1 MKVLKPFYYDDFK
14 CIGGQCIDNC
24 CSNNWTIDIDEK
36 TYKKYKKLK
45 GDWGKRINSNIS
57 RNRSKGKENHFR
69 YGKINLKNGKCEL
82 LTEEGL
88 CTLHRDLG
96 EKYLCMTCKIYPR
109 EVKKYGEIYEKNL
122 SLSCP
127 EVARYLVKN
136 NNVFSFNMDD
146 ETLTEIEREVVSY
159 GDDNKRL
166 YSLLWDSRN
175 LAIEIVQFKEISIW
189 KRIVFLKML
198 CDKAQNVIKN
208 SNYSEYE
215 EILKI
220 FRSQI
225 EDINIINSLDNISV
239 IPAVKVK
246 FIQSALQI
254 RKNIGINNEKFN
266 NLIDEYNEL
275 VKNDDENKDT
285 FELVIEKE
293 KEFNIYLKEYEDI
306 FENLLVYL
314 VYKHFMNAVNTKELN
329 KECNN
334 IIISYAVIKMLLLA
348 RWFKNSKNLT
358 EDDFVE
364 VFYVFSRVIEHNEV
378 FLTDL
383 NNKLK
388 EAGYDTIAYLTI
400 LVR

>member
-293 KEFNIYLKEYEDI
+293 KEFNEYLKEYQDI

-314 VYKHFMNAVNTKELN
+314 VYKHFMNAVNTKDLN

>member
-198 CDKAQNVIKN
+198 TDKVQNVIKN

-215 EILKI
+215 EILNI

-225 EDINIINSLDNISV
+225 TDINIINSLDNISV

-314 VYKHFMNAVNTKELN
+314 VYKHFMNAVNTKDLN

-383 NNKLK
+383 NKKLK

>member
-24 CSNNWTIDIDEK
+24 CSNNWIIDVDEK

-57 RNRSKGKENHFR
+57 RNRSKGKENNFR

-109 EVKKYGEIYEKNL
+109 EVNKYGEIYEKNL

-146 ETLTEIEREVVSY
+146 ETLTEIEKEVVSY

-166 YSLLWDSRN
+166 YPLLWDSRN

-198 CDKAQNVIKN
+198 IDKVQNVIKN
-208 SNYSEYE
+208 SDYSQYE
-215 EILKI
+215 EILNI

-225 EDINIINSLDNISV
+225 TDINIINSLDNISS
-239 IPAVKVK
+239 IPSVKVK
-246 FIQSALQI
+246 FIQSVLQA
-254 RKNIGINNEKFN
+254 RKNIGISNEKFN

-293 KEFNIYLKEYEDI
+293 KEFNIYLKEYQDI

-314 VYKHFMNAVNTKELN
+314 VYKHFMNAVNTKDLN

-388 EAGYDTIAYLTI
+388 AAGYDTIAYLTI

>member
-1 MKVLKPFYYDDFK
+1 MKALKPFYYDDFK

-109 EVKKYGEIYEKNL
+109 EVKKYGGIYEKNL

-175 LAIEIVQFKEISIW
+175 LAIEILQFKEISLW

-215 EILKI
+215 EILNI

-225 EDINIINSLDNISV
+225 TDINVINSLDNISA
-239 IPAVKVK
+239 IPSVKVK
-246 FIQSALQI
+246 FIQSVLQA
-254 RKNIGINNEKFN
+254 RKNIGISNEKFN

-293 KEFNIYLKEYEDI
+293 KEFNIYLKEYQDI

-314 VYKHFMNAVNTKELN
+314 VYKHFMNAVNTKDLN

>member
-166 YSLLWDSRN
+166 YSLIWDSRN
-175 LAIEIVQFKEISIW
+175 LAIEILQFKEISIW

-198 CDKAQNVIKN
+198 TDKVQNVIKN
-208 SNYSEYE
+208 NNYSEYE
-215 EILKI
+215 EILNI

-225 EDINIINSLDNISV
+225 TDINVINSLDNISV
-239 IPAVKVK
+239 IPSVKVK
-246 FIQSALQI
+246 FIQSVLQA

-293 KEFNIYLKEYEDI
+293 KEFNIYLKEYQDI

-314 VYKHFMNAVNTKELN
+314 VYKHFMNAVNTKDLN

-383 NNKLK
+383 NKKLK

>member
-109 EVKKYGEIYEKNL
+109 EVKKYGGIYEKNL

-127 EVARYLVKN
+127 EVARYMVKN
-136 NNVFSFNMDD
+136 IDVFSFNMDD
-146 ETLTEIEREVVSY
+146 EALTEIEKEVVSY

-166 YSLLWDSRN
+166 YSLIWDSRN
-175 LAIEIVQFKEISIW
+175 LAIEILQFKEISLW

-198 CDKAQNVIKN
+198 CDKAQNIIKN

-215 EILKI
+215 EILNI

-225 EDINIINSLDNISV
+225 TDINIINSLDNISV

-254 RKNIGINNEKFN
+254 RKNIGISNEKFN

-275 VKNDDENKDT
+275 VENDDENEDT
-285 FELVIEKE
+285 FELVIKKE
-293 KEFNIYLKEYEDI
+293 NEFNEYLKEYEDI

-314 VYKHFMNAVNTKELN
+314 VYKHFMNAVNTKDLN

>member
-1 MKVLKPFYYDDFK
+1 MKALKPFYYDDFK

-109 EVKKYGEIYEKNL
+109 EVKKYGGIYEKNL

-175 LAIEIVQFKEISIW
+175 LAIEILQFKEISLW

-215 EILKI
+215 EILNI

-225 EDINIINSLDNISV
+225 TDINVINSLDNISA
-239 IPAVKVK
+239 IPSVKVK
-246 FIQSALQI
+246 FIQSVLQA

-293 KEFNIYLKEYEDI
+293 KEFNIYLKEYQDI

-314 VYKHFMNAVNTKELN
+314 VYKHFMNAVNTKDLN

-364 VFYVFSRVIEHNEV
+364 VFYVFSRVIEHNQV

>member
-1 MKVLKPFYYDDFK
+1 MKALKPFYYDDFK

-146 ETLTEIEREVVSY
+146 ETLTEIEKEVVSY

-166 YSLLWDSRN
+166 YSLIWDSRN
-175 LAIEIVQFKEISIW
+175 LAIEILQFKEISLW

-198 CDKAQNVIKN
+198 CDKAQNIIKN

-215 EILKI
+215 EILNI

-225 EDINIINSLDNISV
+225 TDINVINSLDNISA
-239 IPAVKVK
+239 IPSVKVK
-246 FIQSALQI
+246 FIQSVLQA
-254 RKNIGINNEKFN
+254 RKNIGISNEKFN

-314 VYKHFMNAVNTKELN
+314 VYKHFMNAVNTKDLN

>member
-1 MKVLKPFYYDDFK
+1 M
-14 CIGGQCIDNC
+14 
-24 CSNNWTIDIDEK
+24 
-36 TYKKYKKLK
+36 
-45 GDWGKRINSNIS
+45 
-57 RNRSKGKENHFR
+57 
-69 YGKINLKNGKCEL
+69 NL
-82 LTEEGL
+82 
-88 CTLHRDLG
+88 D
-96 EKYLCMTCKIYPR
+96 
-109 EVKKYGEIYEKNL
+109 
-122 SLSCP
+122 
-127 EVARYLVKN
+127 
-136 NNVFSFNMDD
+136 MDD

-159 GDDNKRL
+159 GDDNKKL

-175 LAIEIVQFKEISIW
+175 LAVEIVQFKEISIW

-198 CDKAQNVIKN
+198 TDKVQNVIKN

-215 EILKI
+215 EILNI

-225 EDINIINSLDNISV
+225 TDINVINSLDNISA

-246 FIQSALQI
+246 FIQSVLQA
-254 RKNIGINNEKFN
+254 RKNIGISNEKFN

-314 VYKHFMNAVNTKELN
+314 VYKHFMNAVNTKDLN

>member
-24 CSNNWTIDIDEK
+24 CSNNWTIDVDEK

-57 RNRSKGKENHFR
+57 RNRSKGKENNFR

-109 EVKKYGEIYEKNL
+109 EVNKYGEIYEKNL

-146 ETLTEIEREVVSY
+146 ETLTEIEKEVVSY

-166 YSLLWDSRN
+166 YPLLWDSRN

-198 CDKAQNVIKN
+198 IDKVQNVIKN

-293 KEFNIYLKEYEDI
+293 KEFNEYLKEYQDI

-314 VYKHFMNAVNTKELN
+314 VYKHFMNAVNTKDLN

>member
-24 CSNNWTIDIDEK
+24 CRNNWTIYIDEK

-127 EVARYLVKN
+127 EIARYLVKN

-189 KRIVFLKML
+189 KRIVFLRML
-198 CDKAQNVIKN
+198 TDKVQNVIKN

-215 EILKI
+215 EILNI

-225 EDINIINSLDNISV
+225 TDINIINSLDNISV

-254 RKNIGINNEKFN
+254 RKNIGISNEKFN

-275 VKNDDENKDT
+275 VENDDENEDT
-285 FELVIEKE
+285 FELVIKKE
-293 KEFNIYLKEYEDI
+293 NEFNEYLKEYEDI

-314 VYKHFMNAVNTKELN
+314 VYKHFMNAVNTKDLN

>member
-1 MKVLKPFYYDDFK
+1 MKALKPFYYDDFK

-57 RNRSKGKENHFR
+57 RNRSEGKENHFK

-198 CDKAQNVIKN
+198 TDKVQNVIKN

-215 EILKI
+215 EILNI

-225 EDINIINSLDNISV
+225 TDINIINSLDNISV

-254 RKNIGINNEKFN
+254 RKNIGISNEKFN

-314 VYKHFMNAVNTKELN
+314 VYKHFMNAVNTKDLN

>member
-1 MKVLKPFYYDDFK
+1 MKALKPFYYDDFK

-57 RNRSKGKENHFR
+57 RNRSEGKENHFK

-159 GDDNKRL
+159 GDYNKRL

-198 CDKAQNVIKN
+198 TDKVQNVIKN

-215 EILKI
+215 EILNI

-225 EDINIINSLDNISV
+225 TDINIINSLDNISV

-254 RKNIGINNEKFN
+254 RKNIGISNEKFN

-314 VYKHFMNAVNTKELN
+314 VYKHFMNAVNTKDLN

>member
-1 MKVLKPFYYDDFK
+1 MKALKPFYYDDFK

-166 YSLLWDSRN
+166 YSLIWDSRN
-175 LAIEIVQFKEISIW
+175 LAIEILQFKEISLW

-198 CDKAQNVIKN
+198 TDKVQNIIKN

-215 EILKI
+215 EILNI

-225 EDINIINSLDNISV
+225 IDINVINSLDNISA
-239 IPAVKVK
+239 IPSVKVK
-246 FIQSALQI
+246 FIQSVLQA
-254 RKNIGINNEKFN
+254 RKNIGISNEKFN

-383 NNKLK
+383 NKKLK

>member
-1 MKVLKPFYYDDFK
+1 MKALKPFYYDDFK

-166 YSLLWDSRN
+166 YPLLWDSRK

-198 CDKAQNVIKN
+198 TDKAQNIIKN

-215 EILKI
+215 EILNI

-225 EDINIINSLDNISV
+225 TDINIINSLDNISV
-239 IPAVKVK
+239 IPAIKVK
-246 FIQSALQI
+246 FIQSVLQA
-254 RKNIGINNEKFN
+254 RKNIGISNEKFN

-293 KEFNIYLKEYEDI
+293 KEFNIYLKEYQDI

-314 VYKHFMNAVNTKELN
+314 VYKYFMNAVNTKNLN

>member
-166 YSLLWDSRN
+166 YSLIWDSRN
-175 LAIEIVQFKEISIW
+175 LAIEILQFKEISLW

-198 CDKAQNVIKN
+198 TDKAQNIIKN

-215 EILKI
+215 EILNI

-225 EDINIINSLDNISV
+225 TDINVINSLDNISA

-246 FIQSALQI
+246 FIQSVLQA
-254 RKNIGINNEKFN
+254 RKNIGISNEKFN

-293 KEFNIYLKEYEDI
+293 KEFNIYLKEYQDI

-314 VYKHFMNAVNTKELN
+314 VYKHFMNAVNTKDLN

>member
-24 CSNNWTIDIDEK
+24 CSNNWTIYIDEK

-109 EVKKYGEIYEKNL
+109 EVEKYGEIYEKNL

-166 YSLLWDSRN
+166 YSLLWDFRN

-293 KEFNIYLKEYEDI
+293 KEFNEYLKEYQDI

-314 VYKHFMNAVNTKELN
+314 VYKHFMNAVNTKDLN

>member
-1 MKVLKPFYYDDFK
+1 MKALKPFYYDDFK

-146 ETLTEIEREVVSY
+146 EALTEIEKEVVSY

-166 YSLLWDSRN
+166 YSLIWDSRN
-175 LAIEIVQFKEISIW
+175 LAIEILQFKEISLW

-215 EILKI
+215 EILNI

-225 EDINIINSLDNISV
+225 TDINVINSLDNISA
-239 IPAVKVK
+239 IPSVKVK
-246 FIQSALQI
+246 FIQSVLQA
-254 RKNIGINNEKFN
+254 RKNIGISNEKFN

-275 VKNDDENKDT
+275 VENNDENKDT

-293 KEFNIYLKEYEDI
+293 KEFNIYLKEYQDI

-314 VYKHFMNAVNTKELN
+314 VYKHFMNAVNTKDLN

>member
-1 MKVLKPFYYDDFK
+1 MKVLKPFYYDEFNCIAGECIDSC
-14 CIGGQCIDNC
+14 CIG
-24 CSNNWTIDIDEK
+24 WKIDIDK
-36 TYKKYKKLK
+36 KSYNKYKKIK
-45 GDWGKRINSNIS
+45 GAFGKKLNDSIT
-57 RNRSKGKENHFR
+57 RNRTSNNEFR
-69 YGKINLKNGKCEL
+69 YGKMKLENKRCVMLNEENLCNLYINLGSN
-82 LTEEGL
+82 
-88 CTLHRDLG
+88 
-96 EKYLCMTCKIYPR
+96 YLCSTCKIYPR

-166 YSLLWDSRN
+166 YSLLWDSRK

-198 CDKAQNVIKN
+198 CDKVQNVIKN
-208 SNYSEYE
+208 INYSEYE

-225 EDINIINSLDNISV
+225 TDINIINSLDNISV

-314 VYKHFMNAVNTKELN
+314 VYKHFMNAVNTKDLN

>member
-24 CSNNWTIDIDEK
+24 CSNNWIIDIDEK

-57 RNRSKGKENHFR
+57 RNRSKGKENHFK
-69 YGKINLKNGKCEL
+69 YGKINLQNGKCAL

-109 EVKKYGEIYEKNL
+109 EVNKYGEIYEKNL

-146 ETLTEIEREVVSY
+146 EALTEIEKEVVSY

-175 LAIEIVQFKEISIW
+175 LAVEIVQFKEISIW

-198 CDKAQNVIKN
+198 TDKVQNVIKN

-215 EILKI
+215 EILNI

-246 FIQSALQI
+246 FIQSVLQA
-254 RKNIGINNEKFN
+254 RKNIGIK
-266 NLIDEYNEL
+266 
-275 VKNDDENKDT
+275 
-285 FELVIEKE
+285 
-293 KEFNIYLKEYEDI
+293 
-306 FENLLVYL
+306 
-314 VYKHFMNAVNTKELN
+314 
-329 KECNN
+329 
-334 IIISYAVIKMLLLA
+334 
-348 RWFKNSKNLT
+348 
-358 EDDFVE
+358 
-364 VFYVFSRVIEHNEV
+364 
-378 FLTDL
+378 
-383 NNKLK
+383 
-388 EAGYDTIAYLTI
+388 
-400 LVR
+400 

>member
-24 CSNNWTIDIDEK
+24 CSNNWNIDIDEK

-109 EVKKYGEIYEKNL
+109 EIKKYGEIYEKNL

-166 YSLLWDSRN
+166 YSLLWDCRN
-175 LAIEIVQFKEISIW
+175 LAIEIVQFKEINLW

-198 CDKAQNVIKN
+198 CDKAQNIIKN

-215 EILKI
+215 EILNI

-225 EDINIINSLDNISV
+225 TDINVINSLDNISV
-239 IPAVKVK
+239 IPSVKVK
-246 FIQSALQI
+246 FIQSVLQA
-254 RKNIGINNEKFN
+254 RKNIGISNEKFN

-293 KEFNIYLKEYEDI
+293 KEFNIYLKEYQDI

-314 VYKHFMNAVNTKELN
+314 VYKHFMNAVNTKDLN

>member
-1 MKVLKPFYYDDFK
+1 MKALKPFYYDDFK

-146 ETLTEIEREVVSY
+146 ETLTEIERGVVSY

-198 CDKAQNVIKN
+198 TDKVQNVIKN

-225 EDINIINSLDNISV
+225 TDINVINSLDNISV

-246 FIQSALQI
+246 FIQSVLQA
-254 RKNIGINNEKFN
+254 RKNIGISNEKFN

-285 FELVIEKE
+285 FELVIKKE
-293 KEFNIYLKEYEDI
+293 NEFNEYLKEYEDI

-314 VYKHFMNAVNTKELN
+314 VYKHFMNAVNTKDLN

-383 NNKLK
+383 NKKLK

>member
-57 RNRSKGKENHFR
+57 RNRSKGKENNFR

-146 ETLTEIEREVVSY
+146 EALTEIEKEVVYY
-159 GDDNKRL
+159 GDYNKRL

-175 LAIEIVQFKEISIW
+175 LAVEIVQFKEISIW

-198 CDKAQNVIKN
+198 TDKVQNVIKN

-215 EILKI
+215 EILNI

-254 RKNIGINNEKFN
+254 RENIGISNEKFN

-285 FELVIEKE
+285 FELVIKKE
-293 KEFNIYLKEYEDI
+293 NEFNEYLKEYQDI

-314 VYKHFMNAVNTKELN
+314 VYKHFMNAVNTKDLN

>member
-109 EVKKYGEIYEKNL
+109 EVNKYGEIYEKNL

-127 EVARYLVKN
+127 EIARYLVKN

-166 YSLLWDSRN
+166 YYLLWDSRN
-175 LAIEIVQFKEISIW
+175 LVIEIVQFKEINLW

-198 CDKAQNVIKN
+198 CDKAQNIIKN

-215 EILKI
+215 EILNI

-225 EDINIINSLDNISV
+225 TDINVINSLDNISV

-246 FIQSALQI
+246 FIQSVLQA
-254 RKNIGINNEKFN
+254 RKNIGISNEKFN

>member
-146 ETLTEIEREVVSY
+146 EALTEIEKEVVSY

-166 YSLLWDSRN
+166 YSLIWDSRN
-175 LAIEIVQFKEISIW
+175 FAIEILQFKEISLW

-198 CDKAQNVIKN
+198 TDKVQNVIKN

-215 EILKI
+215 EILNI

-225 EDINIINSLDNISV
+225 TDINVINSLDNISA
-239 IPAVKVK
+239 IPSVKVK
-246 FIQSALQI
+246 FIQSVLQA
-254 RKNIGINNEKFN
+254 RKNIGISNEKFN

-293 KEFNIYLKEYEDI
+293 KEFNIYLKEYQDI

>member
-159 GDDNKRL
+159 GDDNKKL

-175 LAIEIVQFKEISIW
+175 LAVEIVQFKEISIW

-198 CDKAQNVIKN
+198 TDKVQNVIKN

-215 EILKI
+215 EILNI

-225 EDINIINSLDNISV
+225 TDINIINSLDNISV

-246 FIQSALQI
+246 FIQSVLQAS
-254 RKNIGINNEKFN
+254 KNIGIGNEKFN

>member
-24 CSNNWTIDIDEK
+24 CSNNWTIYIDEK

-57 RNRSKGKENHFR
+57 RNRSKGKENNFK

-146 ETLTEIEREVVSY
+146 ETLTEIEKEVVSY

-166 YSLLWDSRN
+166 YSLIWDSRN
-175 LAIEIVQFKEISIW
+175 LAVEIVQFKEISIW

-198 CDKAQNVIKN
+198 TDKVQNVIKN

-225 EDINIINSLDNISV
+225 TDINIINSLDNISV

-246 FIQSALQI
+246 FIQSVLQA
-254 RKNIGINNEKFN
+254 RKNIGISNEKFN

-293 KEFNIYLKEYEDI
+293 KEFNEYLKEYQDI

-314 VYKHFMNAVNTKELN
+314 VYKHFMNAVNTKDLN

>member
-57 RNRSKGKENHFR
+57 RNRSKGKENNFR

-198 CDKAQNVIKN
+198 TDKVQNIIKN

-225 EDINIINSLDNISV
+225 TDINIINSLDNISV

>member
-166 YSLLWDSRN
+166 YSLIWDSRN
-175 LAIEIVQFKEISIW
+175 LAIEILQFKEISLW

-198 CDKAQNVIKN
+198 TDKAQNIIKN

-215 EILKI
+215 EILNI

-225 EDINIINSLDNISV
+225 TDINVINSLDNISA
-239 IPAVKVK
+239 IPSVKVK
-246 FIQSALQI
+246 FIQSVLQA
-254 RKNIGINNEKFN
+254 RKNIGISNEKFN

-314 VYKHFMNAVNTKELN
+314 VYKHFMNAVNTKDLN